1 MSEMKIFLF
10 IATGILAFT
19 AGTSDKDV
27 ATVGL
32 NAYSL
37 ISESVSAAPDGAVIT
52 GSSSSYG
59 GAVYTTGNV
68 NIEGSVKVL
77 GNTCTGFNKNK
88 SPAL

>member
-1 MSEMKIFLF
+1 MYGAFLLMSEMKIFLF

-59 GAVYTTGNV
+59 GAVYTTGKV
-68 NIEGSVKVL
+68 NIEGSVKV
-77 GNTCTGFNKNK
+77 
-88 SPAL
+88 

>member
-1 MSEMKIFLF
+1 M
-10 IATGILAFT
+10 AFT

-68 NIEGSVKVL
+68 NIEGSVKIYD
-77 GNTCTGFNKNK
+77 NTCTGFNKNK